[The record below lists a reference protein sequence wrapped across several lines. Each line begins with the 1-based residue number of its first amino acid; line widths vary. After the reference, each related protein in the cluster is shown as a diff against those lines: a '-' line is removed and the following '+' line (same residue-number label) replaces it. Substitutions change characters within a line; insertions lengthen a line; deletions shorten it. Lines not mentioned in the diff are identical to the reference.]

1 VPGTASGPAFT
12 GLVVHH
18 DSDFHFVLLV
28 PDGWLRLD
36 LRESST
42 GVFYAPDPR
51 DLLTGLAIEA
61 QDLGTPVQPADL
73 PALRSGLLAGVRGLS
88 GWRIEQHEAE
98 VVGELLT
105 LEARF
110 TFYDGVAA
118 RKRWVRL
125 LYQGRTQVRLIAQG
139 ASPDLFGYWEPM
151 FFEAMRTVHFGDQM

>member
-1 VPGTASGPAFT
+1 
-12 GLVVHH
+12 
-18 DSDFHFVLLV
+18 VLLV
-28 PDGWLRLD
+28 PDGWQRLD
-36 LRESST
+36 LRGSSS
-42 GVFYAPDPR
+42 GVFYTPDPK

-73 PALRSGLLAGVRGLS
+73 PALKSGLLAGVHGLS
-88 GWRIEQHEAE
+88 GCRIEHHEAE

-110 TFYDGVAA
+110 TFYDGIAA

-139 ASPDLFGYWEPM
+139 ASAALFGYWEPM
-151 FFEAMRTVHFGDQM
+151 FFEAMRTVHFGDQI